1 MDQTTLKHELLKKA
15 WLAESRAYAP
25 YSKFHVGAA
34 ITTDNRVFAGCNV
47 ENASYGLTVCAERH
61 AVARAISEEGLE
73 LGGLDAVLVA
83 VRTKT
88 PTFPCGAC
96 RQVLHEFA
104 HEGTVVYLSIEPGKI
119 HSQCLLSD
127 LIPEA
132 FGPKDLGIIH
142 G

>member
-1 MDQTTLKHELLKKA
+1 MDQTTLKQELLKAA

-34 ITTDNRVFAGCNV
+34 IATGGRVFPGCNV

-61 AVARAISEEGLE
+61 AVARAISENA
-73 LGGLDAVLVA
+73 LGPEKLDAVLVA
-83 VRTKT
+83 VRTRT

-104 HEGTVVYLSIEPGKI
+104 HKDTVVYLSIEPGKI
-119 HSQCLLSD
+119 HSQCMLSE

-132 FGPKDLGIIH
+132 FGPKDLGITH